1 MQLFAQR
8 GPATRP
14 TATVSA
20 TVDDVETIALAALE
34 AGDKRAALTALMNGY
49 GDAIFRH
56 CLAFLRDRAL
66 AQDVQQTVFVQV
78 WRDIDRFEGRS
89 KLRTWIY
96 RIARNR
102 CLDAAKIRRR
112 RRARITLVEE
122 TPEGVDGQPS
132 AEDAL
137 VRSSLEGPLAAALA
151 TLKPKIRS
159 AILLRFQDDMSYAE
173 IARITGE
180 RAGTLQMRVVRAM
193 PKLRRILEEKGVVA

>member
-122 TPEGVDGQPS
+122 TPEGVDGQPT

-137 VRSSLEGPLAAALA
+137 VRSSLEGPLAEALA